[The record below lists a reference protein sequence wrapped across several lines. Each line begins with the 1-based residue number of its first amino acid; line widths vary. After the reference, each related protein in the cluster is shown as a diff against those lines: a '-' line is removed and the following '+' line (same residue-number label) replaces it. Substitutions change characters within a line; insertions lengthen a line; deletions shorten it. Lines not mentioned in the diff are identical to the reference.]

1 MNDNNID
8 MVFTDLEMPRMNGLE
23 FTQAIRAW
31 NDKKE
36 TPVVMITSRTTGK
49 HRNLAEKAGVDDYLT
64 KPVNRMDF
72 KMTQNTNQASGSE
85 DNESIAIHYI
95 GLDARE
101 LAIFDRVVAF
111 NVTHGLAAHK
121 TASIDDAELIVINQN
136 DFSTT
141 ESYSNKTI
149 FMQAA
154 VEPASPE
161 LIDNSEQ
168 QVNVEDIV
176 DNSITTLNTESES
189 QNQIRAEVE
198 AEPEPVTE
206 VAEQSGHHALVIDDS
221 ASIRKQLELELR
233 DAGVSSD
240 FAESGEDALEKV
252 KEGQFDLI
260 FLDIIMPGIDGYE
273 TCKQMRAMPEYKKT
287 PIIMLSGKT
296 SPLDEVQGVIAG
308 ATTYL
313 TKPVKSDK
321 LQETLNRVTKWIDN
335 FSQPKKTETA

>member
-64 KPVNRMDF
+64 KPV
-72 KMTQNTNQASGSE
+72 
-85 DNESIAIHYI
+85 
-95 GLDARE
+95 
-101 LAIFDRVVAF
+101 
-111 NVTHGLAAHK
+111 
-121 TASIDDAELIVINQN
+121 
-136 DFSTT
+136 
-141 ESYSNKTI
+141 
-149 FMQAA
+149 QAA